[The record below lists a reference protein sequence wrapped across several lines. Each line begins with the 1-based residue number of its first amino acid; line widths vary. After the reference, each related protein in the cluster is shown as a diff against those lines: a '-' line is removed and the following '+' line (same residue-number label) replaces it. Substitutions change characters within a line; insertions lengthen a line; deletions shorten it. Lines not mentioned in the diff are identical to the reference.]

1 MIWRLCLIIL
11 VVGLF
16 ILFALANQETVGG
29 LRLGPGLRVGPIPAS
44 LLILGVFTAG
54 MLLSLVITF
63 PGWLRMRIAIKRQR
77 KTIQTLE
84 EELDR
89 LANVLTRS
97 KEP

>member
-1 MIWRLCLIIL
+1 MFWRLCLIVL

-16 ILFALANQETVGG
+16 LLFAWANRDTEVV
-29 LRLGPGLRVGPIPAS
+29 LRLVPGLRVGPISVS
-44 LLILGVFTAG
+44 LLILGVLTAG
-54 MLLSLVITF
+54 MFLSLAIAF
-63 PGWLRMRIAIKRQR
+63 PGWLRTRIALKRQR

-89 LANVLTRS
+89 LANVVTRS